1 MDASNKNMA
10 SADSEEEYS
19 HYDDYEE
26 YTGTGKCKKFINNTS
41 AVKPMTIKKPVV
53 IIKPIKKQKIVEKPL
68 TKQPVERKKM
78 EEEVV
83 DCWEDLL

>member
-19 HYDDYEE
+19 HYDEYEE
-26 YTGTGKCKKFINNTS
+26 YAGSGKCKRFINNTS
-41 AVKPMTIKKPVV
+41 AVKPVVKKP
-53 IIKPIKKQKIVEKPL
+53 IIRVKPVKKKKVVEKPL
-68 TKQPVERKKM
+68 SKQPEERKKI

-83 DCWEDLL
+83 DCCEDLL

>member
-19 HYDDYEE
+19 YYDDYEE
-26 YTGTGKCKKFINNTS
+26 YAGSGKCKRFINNTS
-41 AVKPMTIKKPVV
+41 AVKPVAIKKPVV
-53 IIKPIKKQKIVEKPL
+53 KVNPVKKQKVVKNPL
-68 TKQPVERKKM
+68 AKQPVERKKM